1 MSTDEFWFKRSNKD
15 PARSLRFNR
24 EAV

>member
-1 MSTDEFWFKRSNKD
+1 MSTDEFLLKRSNKD

>member
-1 MSTDEFWFKRSNKD
+1 MSNAEFWFKRSNKD
-15 PARSLRFNR
+15 PARSLRFKR